1 MINLAHAVLHDVTS
15 FTLLL
20 LEVWFGDQNAFFQ
33 LRVETTACP
42 TIFVP
47 ISLQVKNY
55 GLLVIK
61 VTIFLKEICPRK
73 HEKTALESVARNRF
87 NFFHYC

>member
-55 GLLVIK
+55 GLLVK
-61 VTIFLKEICPRK
+61 V
-73 HEKTALESVARNRF
+73 RF
-87 NFFHYC
+87 TQKMLVKLSHCH